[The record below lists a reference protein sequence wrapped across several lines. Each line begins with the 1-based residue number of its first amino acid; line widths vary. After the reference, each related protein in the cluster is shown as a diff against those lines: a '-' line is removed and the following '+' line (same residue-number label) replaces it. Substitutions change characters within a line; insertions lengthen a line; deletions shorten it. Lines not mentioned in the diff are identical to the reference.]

1 MGQPSYNRKHMEI
14 IDQHSR
20 GELFALVSYVPE
32 PLGSTLDGLKT
43 PPSGE
48 PASPAHITLL
58 PPRPL
63 RTAPQLAYERIREV
77 LAGFPAFELELTEIC
92 QFPTTNVL
100 YLAVGKGRDQIQELY
115 RALNHGEFFHK
126 EEFEFLPH
134 LTLAYPADAAEAE
147 RMRIQLDKEW
157 NQVRHLQPF
166 IIDKAVFLSK
176 AVDGDWNQRGE
187 QSLSDLIP

>member
-1 MGQPSYNRKHMEI
+1 MEI
-14 IDQHSR
+14 IDQHSW

-32 PLGSTLDGLKT
+32 PLGSALKDLKMPPDGM
-43 PPSGE
+43 

-63 RTAPQLAYERIREV
+63 RTEPTLAYERIREV
-77 LAGFPAFELELTEIC
+77 LSGFPAFELELTEISR
-92 QFPTTNVL
+92 FPTTNVL
-100 YLAVGKGRDQIQELY
+100 YLAVGKGLEQIQELY
-115 RALNHGEFFHK
+115 RALNRGEFFHR

-134 LTLAYPADAAEAE
+134 LTLAYPSDLAAAE
-147 RMRIQLDKEW
+147 RIRIHLEKEW

-176 AVDGDWNQRGE
+176 TADGNWNQRGE
-187 QSLSDLIP
+187 HSLSDPIL

>member
-1 MGQPSYNRKHMEI
+1 MQI

-32 PLGSTLDGLKT
+32 PLGSTLAGLKT
-43 PPSGE
+43 PANGE

-63 RTAPQLAYERIREV
+63 RTDPALAYERIREV
-77 LAGFPAFELELTEIC
+77 LAEFPAFELELTEIC
-92 QFPTTNVL
+92 RFPSTNVL
-100 YLAVGKGRDQIQELY
+100 YLAVGKGRDQIHELY

-134 LTLAYPADAAEAE
+134 LTLAYPTDLAEAE
-147 RMRIQLDKEW
+147 RIHMRLDKQW
-157 NQVRHLQPF
+157 NQMRHLQPF
-166 IIDKAVFLSK
+166 IVDKAVFLSK
-176 AVDGDWNQRGE
+176 AADGDWNQRGE
-187 QSLSDLIP
+187 HSLRDLNSVAGAG

>member
-1 MGQPSYNRKHMEI
+1 MEI
-14 IDQHSR
+14 IDQHTR

-32 PLGSTLDGLKT
+32 PLGSTLAGLKM
-43 PPSGE
+43 PPSGK

-63 RTAPQLAYERIREV
+63 RIDSGLAYERIRRV

-92 QFPTTNVL
+92 RFPTTNVL
-100 YLAVGKGRDQIQELY
+100 YLAVGKGHLQIHELY
-115 RALNHGEFFHK
+115 RALNHGEFLHK

-134 LTLAYPADAAEAE
+134 LTLAYPSDLEDAE
-147 RMRIQLDKEW
+147 RIRIQLDKEW

-166 IIDKAVFLSK
+166 LIDKAVFLSK
-176 AVDGDWNQRGE
+176 AADGNWNPRGE
-187 QSLSDLIP
+187 HSLSELIP